1 MKFNHFSIVE
11 KTFDEQLIELDHLGF
26 TWSVFWE
33 EKKILKNFLMVAPV
47 DSESI
52 QATPTASFQEFLTSD
67 EALTWNI
74 FWTVSLQLLGFV
86 PNFEFQVDQAEAF
99 AKSVNLPMIDEEAL
113 HSENLINLG
122 GDAGT
127 SIGNSGNSGSGHC
140 NLIGQLCIFK
150 SKKAGHDLHRASREK
165 HFICILGIEHRIG
178 GILHHYSCL

>member
-1 MKFNHFSIVE
+1 MKKFLALLLTVAM
-11 KTFDEQLIELDHLGF
+11 
-26 TWSVFWE
+26 VFAMAACSAPAAE
-33 EKKILKNFLMVAPV
+33 ETKPAEEGAAAPA
-47 DSESI
+47 E
-52 QATPTASFQEFLTSD
+52 ETSD
-67 EALTWNI
+67 KPAAAGSVYYLNFKPEA
-74 FWTVSLQLLGFV
+74 S
-86 PNFEFQVDQAEAF
+86 
-99 AKSVNLPMIDEEAL
+99 K
-113 HSENLINLG
+113 NLIHLG